1 MGLLDSVFSASNP
14 DAVKSISEGKIYS
27 LDPQWQK
34 EQVFILAEKA
44 PESLEELKQLVD
56 VKDPRSVCAYWVYAV
71 MVLTLDYD
79 IGMSMMKY
87 LYADI
92 EPFGSGFIEGGG
104 TGRAGWELFLND
116 RLNSDDYRWLPRAY
130 FVGSVAD
137 NGFHPSQPL
146 SLDLHYNEPNTIT
159 YNSQSFEK
167 LGRLNIVYWVESN
180 AAGNKANITI
190 SHFDGSDR
198 WYVTSGATSA
208 LFYDQ
213 RAGLT
218 AAAKAQLY

>member
-34 EQVFILAEKA
+34 EQVFTLAEKA

-92 EPFGSGFIEGGG
+92 EPFGIPHS
-104 TGRAGWELFLND
+104 LF
-116 RLNSDDYRWLPRAY
+116 
-130 FVGSVAD
+130 
-137 NGFHPSQPL
+137 Q
-146 SLDLHYNEPNTIT
+146 
-159 YNSQSFEK
+159 
-167 LGRLNIVYWVESN
+167 
-180 AAGNKANITI
+180 
-190 SHFDGSDR
+190 
-198 WYVTSGATSA
+198 
-208 LFYDQ
+208 
-213 RAGLT
+213 
-218 AAAKAQLY
+218 